1 MTRFFSHLKLIPLPF
16 QFLLHSLVTLD
27 DDGEENID
35 KDPVDTDGKEEEHH
49 GCHCARFFK
58 LSKFEF
64 VQHHGETCLKC
75 SDQCFEIVKLAV
87 EDEIK
92 HLNKGTKSHEKD
104 AKKTRK
110 ISPTPSKG
118 VD

>member
-1 MTRFFSHLKLIPLPF
+1 MTSFFSPLKLIPLPF
-16 QFLLHSLVTLD
+16 QFLLHSLIAFND
-27 DDGEENID
+27 DCEQHID

-49 GCHCARFFK
+49 GCNCARFFQ

-75 SDQCFEIVKLAV
+75 SDQCFEIVKLTV

-92 HLNKGTKSHEKD
+92 HLNKGSKSHEKD
-104 AKKTRK
+104 AEKTRE
-110 ISPTPSKG
+110 ISPAPGKG